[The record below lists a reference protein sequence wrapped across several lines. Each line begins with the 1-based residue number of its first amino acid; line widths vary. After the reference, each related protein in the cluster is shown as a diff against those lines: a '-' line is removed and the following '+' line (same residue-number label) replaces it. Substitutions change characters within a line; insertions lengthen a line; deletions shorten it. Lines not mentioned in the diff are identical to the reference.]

1 MLRII
6 ALLVLCFMCLSF
18 SACVTKKK
26 YLDLEAELLDTL
38 QAFSEEKAKEMEKE
52 RKREQEKEG
61 IEAAETKARDS
72 EDSIKK
78 CQEDL
83 LALQTRYHGQEK
95 VNLTLSRNIED
106 LKLSMKK
113 RNSIINLQEKVIGL
127 LDDTKKT
134 IETSLKEQ
142 IAELLIKIESVE
154 GKLKVSFAN
163 KILFESGSATISK
176 SGKKLLSKL
185 GASLKKNKK
194 QHTMVEGHTDDAPLI
209 KPWLR
214 KKFPTNWELSTARA
228 VAVVRFLQEDAGLD
242 PERLSACGYSYYR
255 PVASNDTVEG
265 RSLNRRIEIVLI
277 PSK

>member
-6 ALLVLCFMCLSF
+6 ALLVLCFVCLSF

-26 YLDLEAELLDTL
+26 YSDLEAELLHTL
-38 QAFSEEKAKEMEKE
+38 GALSEEKAKERDKE
-52 RKREQEKEG
+52 SKREQEKEG
-61 IEAAETKARDS
+61 IEAAEIKAKDS
-72 EDSIKK
+72 EDCTKK

-83 LALQTRYHGQEK
+83 LALQTRYHDLEK

-106 LKLSMKK
+106 LKFSMKK

-134 IETSLKEQ
+134 IETNLKEQ

-154 GKLKVSFAN
+154 GKLKVSFTN
-163 KILFESGSATISK
+163 KILFGSGSAAISK
-176 SGKKLLSKL
+176 GGKKLLSKL
-185 GASLKKNKK
+185 ASSLKKNKK
-194 QHTMVEGHTDDAPLI
+194 QLIMVEGHTDDAPLI

-214 KKFPTNWELSTARA
+214 KKFPTNWELSAARA
-228 VAVVRFLQEDAGLD
+228 VAVVRFLQEDTGLD
-242 PERLSACGYSYYR
+242 PERLSACGYGYYR
-255 PVASNDTVEG
+255 PVASNDTEEN
-265 RSLNRRIEIVLI
+265 RRLNRRIEIVLI